1 MIVAVVGGVVGGLIA
16 HAIQGSSSSSSGSAS
31 ASAGSC
37 NAQRVAADVLHS
49 VVTIAASGSTGS
61 GTGSGSIINR
71 DGMVLTNNHV
81 VSVAANGGSLEVLL
95 ADGQQSAATI
105 VGRDPLTDLAVIKLA
120 DTKSLTPITMGSS
133 AALNVGQP
141 VIALGA
147 PLGLASTVTTGIV
160 SALDRTIRV
169 PADNNSQAV
178 LIDAVQ
184 TDAAINPG
192 NSGGALVNCSGKLV
206 GVPSAGAS
214 VPNESGGSSSGSV
227 GLGFAIPI
235 DFAKTIADE
244 LIANGRV
251 THSTIG
257 IAIQPVTQQTSGSG
271 NAGLYIS
278 EVSAGGPADAAGI
291 RAGDVLTKIDG
302 GPATIDQL
310 TSTLLRNRPGS
321 SVSVSFERNGQEH
334 TVEVKLAAPA

>member
-1 MIVAVVGGVVGGLIA
+1 VAD
-16 HAIQGSSSSSSGSAS
+16 
-31 ASAGSC
+31 
-37 NAQRVAADVLHS
+37 DVLRS
-49 VVTIAASGSTGS
+49 VVTIVAAGSSAS

-81 VSVAANGGSLEVLL
+81 VSVAANGGSLKALL

-120 DTKSLTPITMGSS
+120 DTKSLIPIAMGSS
-133 AALNVGQP
+133 ADLAVGQP

-169 PADNNSQAV
+169 PSDNDSQAV
-178 LIDAVQ
+178 LIDAIQ

-192 NSGGALVNCSGKLV
+192 NSGGALVNCSGQLV

-227 GLGFAIPI
+227 GLGFAIPV
-235 DFAKTIADE
+235 DFAKTIAAE
-244 LIANGRV
+244 LIENGKV
-251 THSTIG
+251 THATFG
-257 IAIQPVTQQTSGSG
+257 IAVQTASEQTSSGSSTG
-271 NAGLYIS
+271 SVGLYIS
-278 EVSAGGPADAAGI
+278 EISAGGPAAAAGL
-291 RAGDVLTKIDG
+291 RVGDVLTKVDG
-302 GPATIDQL
+302 ETATIDRL
-310 TSTLLRNRPGS
+310 TATLLRNHPGA
-321 SVSVSFERNGQEH
+321 SVSVTYERGGKAH
-334 TVEVKLAAPA
+334 TAKVKLAAPA